1 MAEDA
6 VGLLHY
12 LAVGRAHIIGASM
25 DGLTAQILGIK
36 HPRRVRSLGLMITT
50 PGLHD
55 ENLSRTPSAFL
66 EEMLESAIL
75 GIKGKTI
82 EATLGIARAYHGPR
96 FEFDELKV
104 RQKAQSTLSQG

>member
-1 MAEDA
+1 M
-6 VGLLHY
+6 GLLHY

-25 DGLTAQILGIK
+25 GGLTAQILGIK

-55 ENLSRTPSAFL
+55 ENLNRIPPAFL
-66 EEMLESAIL
+66 EEMLESTIL

-82 EATLGIARAYHGPR
+82 EATLEIARAYHGPS

-104 RQKAQSTLSQG
+104 RQRAQ